1 MVRTPSLAIG
11 IAACAL
17 VLSTMVAA
25 TPRQGATQQVPAKPA
40 DDSSHPVFV
49 RLCTDC
55 HDEAQAIASRRTSA
69 DWEDTIKKMIE
80 KGATG
85 SDKDFETVFDYLL
98 RWYGKVYINTA
109 KADELTKILGLS
121 AKDANAIV
129 AYRKDH
135 GPFADF
141 DAVKKVPDID
151 VKKLEEHKD
160 AVAF

>member
-1 MVRTPSLAIG
+1 MKRAPAFAIG
-11 IAACAL
+11 LAASSF
-17 VLSTMVAA
+17 VLSTMVVA
-25 TPRQGATQQVPAKPA
+25 TPRQGAAQQTPAKA
-40 DDSSHPVFV
+40 SDDPSHPVFV
-49 RLCTDC
+49 RMCTDC
-55 HDEAQAIASRRTSA
+55 HDEAQAIAMRRTSA

-85 SDKDFETVFDYLL
+85 SDKEFETVFDYLL
-98 RWYGKVYINTA
+98 RYYGKVYINTA
-109 KADELTKILGLS
+109 KVDEITKVLGLS

-141 DAVKKVPDID
+141 DAVKKVPEID
-151 VKKLEEHKD
+151 VKKLDEHKE